1 MNRLDLKK
9 NMDIIVGFAIMAII
23 LMIIIPLPTFML
35 DVMLALNIG
44 LSVLILLLTLM
55 SKNVLE
61 LSIFPSILLVTTLFR
76 LGLNIS
82 STRLI
87 LSEGYA
93 GNVIE
98 AFGSFVVGG
107 NYVVGI
113 IIFLIIV
120 LVQFIVI
127 TNGSSRVSEVNA
139 RFTLDALPG
148 KQMSIDAELNAGA
161 IDEKTAK
168 RKRRELQQESD
179 FYGAMDGAS
188 KFVKG
193 DAIAGIVVTLI
204 NIIGGILIGVLM
216 LKMTLGES
224 VQTYIRLTIGDGLV
238 SQIPALLISTSAG
251 LLVTKADTE
260 DSFADTLTSQ
270 LTSTPKA
277 LMMTGVVLLVL
288 GLVPGLPKMSF
299 FVLAITCIL
308 IGRIIKTDEKE
319 EGIEVNENIEEYPVA
334 PPLSTIEEIS
344 SLINIEAIQVDI
356 GYGLIPLA
364 DESKGGDLSQRIT
377 STRRRCATEMGLVLQ
392 PIKLKDDLQLEPNQ
406 YTIKIKGITVATYSL
421 MPSMLLCMNPEG
433 DDILIDG
440 IKTIEPSYGVEAKWI
455 SKDKMEE
462 AELYGYTV
470 IDPSSIIIT
479 HLMEVIRLKSHELL
493 GREEVKIMIDATK
506 EKYPVVIEELLPDI
520 MTIGEVQ
527 KVFQNLL
534 KEGVPIKDRVTIF
547 ETLADNARIQKDIE
561 FLTECVRTSLG
572 RSICESIVD
581 ENNMI
586 SVVTLSKD
594 LELYLESTLKKS
606 PRGLYPDVD
615 PEITTK
621 LYTKI
626 QALLHKYDYVE
637 DKCIFM
643 VSSPNIRSSFRKL
656 IELLF
661 PRVMVLSLTEIPND
675 VKIKAKDVLSLED

>member
-1 MNRLDLKK
+1 MNKLNLKN
-9 NMDIIVGFAIMAII
+9 NMDILVGFGVIGII
-23 LMIIIPLPTFML
+23 LMIIIPLPAFML
-35 DVMLALNIG
+35 DIMLALNIA
-44 LSVLILLLTLM
+44 LSVLILLLTL
-55 SKNVLE
+55 
-61 LSIFPSILLVTTLFR
+61 LSTNILQLSVFPSILLITTLFR

-93 GNVIE
+93 GNVVE

-127 TNGSSRVSEVNA
+127 TNGSSRVSEVSA
-139 RFTLDALPG
+139 RFTLDAMPG

-168 RKRRELQQESD
+168 RKRKELQQEAD

-193 DAIAGIVVTLI
+193 DAIAGLVVTAI
-204 NIIGGILIGVLM
+204 NIIGGIIIGILM
-216 LKMTLGES
+216 LDMTFGES

-260 DSFADTLTSQ
+260 DNFGDTLANQ
-270 LTSTPKA
+270 LTSAPTA
-277 LMMTGVVLLVL
+277 LMMTGAVLGVL
-288 GLVPGLPKMSF
+288 GLVPGLPKIPF
-299 FVLAITCIL
+299 FILAVTCIICGRL
-308 IGRIIKTDEKE
+308 IKKDAPESGMEILDE
-319 EGIEVNENIEEYPVA
+319 IEPTHMV

-344 SLINIEAIQVDI
+344 NLINVEAIQVDI

-406 YTIKIKGITVATYSL
+406 YTIKIKGITVASYSL
-421 MPSMLLCMNPEG
+421 MPAMLLCMNPEG
-433 DDILIDG
+433 DEILIDG
-440 IKTIEPSYGVEAKWI
+440 IKTIEPSYGVDAKWI
-455 SKDKMEE
+455 AQDKVEE

-470 IDPSSIIIT
+470 VDPSSIIIT
-479 HLMEVIRLKSHELL
+479 HLMEVIRIKAHELL

-506 EKYPVVIEELLPDI
+506 EKYPVVIEELIPDI
-520 MTIGEVQ
+520 MTIGEIQ

-547 ETLADNARIQKDIE
+547 ETLADNARGQKDIE
-561 FLTECVRTSLG
+561 FLTECVRMSLG
-572 RSICESIVD
+572 RSICETVID
-581 ENNMI
+581 ENNSI
-586 SVVTLSKD
+586 SVVTLSKELED
-594 LELYLESTLKKS
+594 LITSKLRRS
-606 PRGLYPDVD
+606 PQGVY
-615 PEITTK
+615 PEIDPDTTTVI
-621 LYTKI
+621 YGKI
-626 QALLHKYDYVE
+626 QAILEKYDFSE
-637 DKCIFM
+637 DRCIFM
-643 VSSPNIRSSFRKL
+643 VSPTIRGAFRKL

-675 VKIKAKDVLSLED
+675 VRIKAKDVLSL

>member
-1 MNRLDLKK
+1 MNKLNLKN
-9 NMDIIVGFAIMAII
+9 NMDILVGFGVIGII
-23 LMIIIPLPTFML
+23 LMIIIPLPAFML
-35 DVMLALNIG
+35 DIMLAMNIA
-44 LSVLILLLTLM
+44 LSVLILLLTLL
-55 SKNVLE
+55 STNILE
-61 LSIFPSILLVTTLFR
+61 LSVFPSILLITTLFR

-93 GNVIE
+93 GNVVE

-127 TNGSSRVSEVNA
+127 TNGSSRVSEVSA
-139 RFTLDALPG
+139 RFTLDAMPG

-168 RKRRELQQESD
+168 RKRKELQQEAD

-193 DAIAGIVVTLI
+193 DAIAGLVVTAI
-204 NIIGGILIGVLM
+204 NIIGGIIIGVLM
-216 LKMTLGES
+216 LEMTFGES

-260 DSFADTLTSQ
+260 DNFGDTLTSQ
-270 LTSTPKA
+270 LTSAPTA
-277 LMMTGVVLLVL
+277 LMMTGTVLAVL
-288 GLVPGLPKMSF
+288 GLVPGLPKVAF
-299 FVLAITCIL
+299 FTLAITCIVAGRL
-308 IGRIIKTDEKE
+308 IKKDTSENEIEIVE
-319 EGIEVNENIEEYPVA
+319 EIDSTPMA

-344 SLINIEAIQVDI
+344 NLINVEAIQVDI

-406 YTIKIKGITVATYSL
+406 YTIKIKGITVASYSL
-421 MPSMLLCMNPEG
+421 MPAMLLCMNPEG

-440 IKTIEPSYGVEAKWI
+440 IKTVEPSYGVDAKWI
-455 SKDKMEE
+455 AQDKVEE

-470 IDPSSIIIT
+470 VDPSSIIIT
-479 HLMEVIRLKSHELL
+479 HLMEVIRIKAHELL

-506 EKYPVVIEELLPDI
+506 EKYPVVIDELIPDI
-520 MTIGEVQ
+520 MTIGEIQ

-547 ETLADNARIQKDIE
+547 ETLADNARSQKDIE
-561 FLTECVRTSLG
+561 FLTECVRMALG
-572 RSICESIVD
+572 RSICETVID
-581 ENNMI
+581 ENNTI
-586 SVVTLSKD
+586 SVVTLSKELED
-594 LELYLESTLKKS
+594 LIASKLRRS
-606 PRGLYPDVD
+606 PQGVY
-615 PEITTK
+615 PEIDPDTTTVI
-621 LYTKI
+621 YNKI
-626 QALLHKYDYVE
+626 QAILEKYDFSE
-637 DKCIFM
+637 DRCIFM
-643 VSSPNIRSSFRKL
+643 VSPTIRGAFRKL

-675 VKIKAKDVLSLED
+675 VRIKAKDVLSL

>member
-1 MNRLDLKK
+1 MKKLNLKN
-9 NMDIIVGFAIMAII
+9 NMDILVGFAIIGII
-23 LMIIIPLPTFML
+23 LMIIIPLPPFLL
-35 DVMLALNIG
+35 DIMLALNIA
-44 LSVLILLLTLM
+44 LSVLILILTLL
-55 SKNVLE
+55 STNILQ
-61 LSIFPSILLVTTLFR
+61 LSIFPSILLITTLFR

-93 GNVIE
+93 GNVVE

-127 TNGSSRVSEVNA
+127 TNGSSRVSEVSA
-139 RFTLDALPG
+139 RFTLDAMPG

-168 RKRRELQQESD
+168 KKRRELQQEAD

-193 DAIAGIVVTLI
+193 DAIAGLVVTAI
-204 NIIGGILIGVLM
+204 NMLGGIIIGMLM
-216 LKMTLGES
+216 LDMNFGES
-224 VQTYIRLTIGDGLV
+224 VQTFVRLTIGDGLV

-260 DSFADTLTSQ
+260 DNFGDTLTNQ
-270 LTSTPKA
+270 LTSAPTA
-277 LMMTGVVLLVL
+277 LMMTGAVLGVL
-288 GLVPGLPKMSF
+288 GLVPGLPKVAF
-299 FVLAITCIL
+299 FTLAIICIAC
-308 IGRIIKTDEKE
+308 GKIIEKE
-319 EGIEVNENIEEYPVA
+319 NIKEEVDMIEDVDISSAPMA

-344 SLINIEAIQVDI
+344 NLINIEAIQVDI

-406 YTIKIKGITVATYSL
+406 YTIKIKGITVATYTL
-421 MPSMLLCMNPEG
+421 MPAMLLCMNPEG

-440 IKTIEPSYGVEAKWI
+440 IKTVEPSYGVDAKWI
-455 SKDKMEE
+455 AQDKVEE

-470 IDPSSIIIT
+470 VDPSSIIIT
-479 HLMEVIRLKSHELL
+479 HLMEVIRLKAHELL

-506 EKYPVVIEELLPDI
+506 ERYSVVIDELIPDI
-520 MTIGEVQ
+520 MTIGEIQ

-547 ETLADNARIQKDIE
+547 ETLADNARVQKDIE
-561 FLTECVRTSLG
+561 FLTECVRMALG
-572 RSICESIVD
+572 RSICENIVD
-581 ENNMI
+581 ESNSI
-586 SVVTLSKD
+586 SVITLSRD
-594 LELYLESTLKKS
+594 LEDLIVSRLKRS
-606 PRGLYPDVD
+606 PQGTYPEID
-615 PEITTK
+615 PEITTNI
-621 LYTKI
+621 YTKI
-626 QALLHKYDYVE
+626 QNILDRCDFSE
-637 DKCIFM
+637 DRCIFM
-643 VSSPNIRSSFRKL
+643 VSPTIRSPFRKL

-661 PRVMVLSLTEIPND
+661 PKVMVLSLTEIPND
-675 VKIKAKDVLSLED
+675 VRVKAKEVLSL

>member
-1 MNRLDLKK
+1 MNKLNLKN
-9 NMDIIVGFAIMAII
+9 NMDILVGFGVIGII
-23 LMIIIPLPTFML
+23 LMIIIPLPAFML
-35 DVMLALNIG
+35 DVMLAMNIA
-44 LSVLILLLTLM
+44 LSVLILLLTL
-55 SKNVLE
+55 
-61 LSIFPSILLVTTLFR
+61 LSTNILQLSVFPSILLITTLFR

-93 GNVIE
+93 GNVVE

-127 TNGSSRVSEVNA
+127 TNGSSRVSEVSA
-139 RFTLDALPG
+139 RFTLDAMPG

-168 RKRRELQQESD
+168 RKRKELQQEAD

-193 DAIAGIVVTLI
+193 DAIAGLVVTAI
-204 NIIGGILIGVLM
+204 NIIGGIIIGVLM
-216 LKMTLGES
+216 LEMTFGES

-260 DSFADTLTSQ
+260 DNFGDTLANQ
-270 LTSTPKA
+270 LTSAPTA
-277 LMMTGVVLLVL
+277 LMMTGAVLALL
-288 GLVPGLPKMSF
+288 GLVPGLPKVAF
-299 FVLAITCIL
+299 FTLAITCIVT
-308 IGRIIKTDEKE
+308 GRLLKKDASENE
-319 EGIEVNENIEEYPVA
+319 IEMIEEIDSTPMA

-344 SLINIEAIQVDI
+344 NLINVEAIQVDI

-406 YTIKIKGITVATYSL
+406 YTIKIKGITVASYSL
-421 MPSMLLCMNPEG
+421 MPAMLLCMNPEG
-433 DDILIDG
+433 DEILIDG
-440 IKTIEPSYGVEAKWI
+440 IKTVEPSYGVDAKWI
-455 SKDKMEE
+455 AQDKVEE

-470 IDPSSIIIT
+470 VDPSSIIIT
-479 HLMEVIRLKSHELL
+479 HLMEVIRIKAHELL

-506 EKYPVVIEELLPDI
+506 EKYPVVIEELIPDI
-520 MTIGEVQ
+520 MTIGEIQ

-547 ETLADNARIQKDIE
+547 ETLADNARSQKDIE
-561 FLTECVRTSLG
+561 FLTECVRMALG
-572 RSICESIVD
+572 RSICETVID
-581 ENNMI
+581 ENNTI
-586 SVVTLSKD
+586 SVVTLSKELED
-594 LELYLESTLKKS
+594 LITSKLRRS
-606 PRGLYPDVD
+606 PQGVY
-615 PEITTK
+615 PEIDPDTTTVI
-621 LYTKI
+621 YSKI
-626 QALLHKYDYVE
+626 QAILEKYDFSE
-637 DKCIFM
+637 DRCIFM
-643 VSSPNIRSSFRKL
+643 VSPTVRSAFRKL

-675 VKIKAKDVLSLED
+675 VRIKAKDVLSL

>member
-1 MNRLDLKK
+1 MKKLNLKN
-9 NMDIIVGFAIMAII
+9 NMDVLVGFAVIGII
-23 LMIIIPLPTFML
+23 LMIIIPLPPFML
-35 DVMLALNIG
+35 DVMLALNIA
-44 LSVLILLLTLM
+44 LAVLILLLTLF
-55 SKNVLE
+55 STNILQ

-98 AFGSFVVGG
+98 SFGSFVVGG

-127 TNGSSRVSEVNA
+127 TNGSSRVSEVSA
-139 RFTLDALPG
+139 RFTLDAMPG
-148 KQMSIDAELNAGA
+148 KQMSIDAELNSGA

-168 RKRRELQQESD
+168 KKRRELQQEAD

-193 DAIAGIVVTLI
+193 DAIAGLVVTAI
-204 NIIGGILIGVLM
+204 NIVGGIIIGVLM
-216 LKMTLGES
+216 LEMSFGES

-238 SQIPALLISTSAG
+238 SQIPALLISVSAG
-251 LLVTKADTE
+251 LLVTKADT
-260 DSFADTLTSQ
+260 DDNFGDTLTSQ
-270 LTSTPKA
+270 LTSAPVA
-277 LMMTGVVLLVL
+277 LMMTGAVLIVL
-288 GLVPGLPKMSF
+288 GLMPGLPKLAF
-299 FVLAITCIL
+299 FTLAIVCIVTGNIL
-308 IGRIIKTDEKE
+308 RKE
-319 EGIEVNENIEEYPVA
+319 IPQENIEVMEAVEPVGNTV

-344 SLINIEAIQVDI
+344 NLINIEAIQVDI

-406 YTIKIKGITVATYSL
+406 YTIKIKGITVASYSL

-433 DDILIDG
+433 DEIMIDG
-440 IKTIEPSYGVEAKWI
+440 IKTVEPSYGVDAKWI
-455 SKDKMEE
+455 NKDKAEE

-470 IDPSSIIIT
+470 VDPSSIIIT
-479 HLMEVIRLKSHELL
+479 HLMETIRAKAHELL

-506 EKYPVVIEELLPDI
+506 ERYPVVIDELIPDI

-527 KVFQNLL
+527 KIFQGLL

-547 ETLADNARIQKDIE
+547 ETLADNARIQKDVE
-561 FLTECVRTSLG
+561 FLIDCVRMSLG
-572 RSICESIVD
+572 RSICEELAD
-581 ENNMI
+581 ENNCI
-586 SVVTLSKD
+586 NVVTLSGE
-594 LELYLESTLKKS
+594 LERLINASIKRS
-606 PRGLYPDVD
+606 PQGLYPDVEPD
-615 PEITTK
+615 VTNSIYTNLSK
-621 LYTKI
+621 LLESYSFSG
-626 QALLHKYDYVE
+626 E
-637 DKCIFM
+637 KCIFM
-643 VSSPNIRSSFRKL
+643 VSPSIRSPFRKL
-656 IELLF
+656 IELVF
-661 PRVMVLSLTEIPND
+661 PGVMVLSLTEIPND
-675 VKIKAKDVLSLED
+675 VRINVKGTLEI

>member
-1 MNRLDLKK
+1 MKKLNLKN
-9 NMDIIVGFAIMAII
+9 NMDILIGFAVIGIIM
-23 LMIIIPLPTFML
+23 MIIIPLPPVLL
-35 DVMLALNIG
+35 DVMLALNIA
-44 LSVLILLLTLM
+44 LSVLILLLTLL
-55 SKNVLE
+55 STNILE
-61 LSIFPSILLVTTLFR
+61 LSVFPSILLITTLFR

-93 GNVIE
+93 GNVVE

-120 LVQFIVI
+120 LVQFMVI
-127 TNGSSRVSEVNA
+127 TSGSSRVSEVSA
-139 RFTLDALPG
+139 RFTLDAMPG

-168 RKRRELQQESD
+168 KKRKELQQEAD

-193 DAIAGIVVTLI
+193 DAVAGLVVTAI
-204 NIIGGILIGVLM
+204 NILGGIIIGMLM
-216 LKMTLGES
+216 LDMEFIES
-224 VQTYIRLTIGDGLV
+224 VQTFVRLTIGDGLV
-238 SQIPALLISTSAG
+238 SQIPALLISVSAG

-260 DSFADTLTSQ
+260 DNFGDTLANQ
-270 LTSTPKA
+270 LTSAPTA
-277 LMMTGVVLLVL
+277 LMMTGAVLAVL
-288 GLVPGLPKMSF
+288 GFVPGLPKVAF
-299 FVLAITCIL
+299 FTLAIIA
-308 IGRIIKTDEKE
+308 IMVGRMLKKE
-319 EGIEVNENIEEYPVA
+319 TVKKEALKIEEENIDTTMMA

-377 STRRRCATEMGLVLQ
+377 STRRRCATEIGLVLQ

-406 YTIKIKGITVATYSL
+406 YTIKIKGITVASYTL
-421 MPSMLLCMNPEG
+421 MPAMLLCMNPEG
-433 DDILIDG
+433 EEILIDG

-455 SKDKMEE
+455 AQDKVEE

-470 IDPSSIIIT
+470 VDPSSIIIT
-479 HLMEVIRLKSHELL
+479 HLMEVIRLKAHELL

-506 EKYPVVIEELLPDI
+506 EKYPVVIEELIPDI
-520 MTIGEVQ
+520 MTIGEIQ

-534 KEGVPIKDRVTIF
+534 KENVPIKDRVTIF
-547 ETLADNARIQKDIE
+547 ETLADNARNQKDID
-561 FLTECVRTSLG
+561 FLTECVRMALG

-581 ENNMI
+581 EYNTI
-586 SVVTLSKD
+586 SVITLSKD
-594 LELYLESTLKKS
+594 LEDMISSKLKRS
-606 PRGLYPDVD
+606 PQGIYPEID
-615 PEITTK
+615 PEITTS
-621 LYTKI
+621 LYSKI
-626 QALLHKYDYVE
+626 QAILEKYDFSE
-637 DKCIFM
+637 DRCIFM
-643 VSSPNIRSSFRKL
+643 VSPTIRSPFRKL

-675 VKIKAKDVLSLED
+675 VRVKAKEVLSL

>member
-1 MNRLDLKK
+1 MKKLNLKN
-9 NMDIIVGFAIMAII
+9 NMDILVGFAIIGII
-23 LMIIIPLPTFML
+23 LMIIIPLPPFLL
-35 DVMLALNIG
+35 DIMLALNIA
-44 LSVLILLLTLM
+44 LSVLILILTLL
-55 SKNVLE
+55 STNILQ
-61 LSIFPSILLVTTLFR
+61 LSIFPSILLITTLFR

-93 GNVIE
+93 GNVVE

-127 TNGSSRVSEVNA
+127 TNGSSRVSEVSA
-139 RFTLDALPG
+139 RFTLDAMPG

-168 RKRRELQQESD
+168 KKRRELQQEAD

-193 DAIAGIVVTLI
+193 DAIAGLVVTAI
-204 NIIGGILIGVLM
+204 NMLGGIIIGMLM
-216 LKMTLGES
+216 LDMNFGES
-224 VQTYIRLTIGDGLV
+224 VQTFVRLTIGDGLV

-260 DSFADTLTSQ
+260 DNFGDTLTNQ
-270 LTSTPKA
+270 LTSAPTA
-277 LMMTGVVLLVL
+277 LMMTGAVLGVL
-288 GLVPGLPKMSF
+288 GLVPGLPKVAF
-299 FVLAITCIL
+299 FTLAIICIAC
-308 IGRIIKTDEKE
+308 GKIIEKE
-319 EGIEVNENIEEYPVA
+319 NIKEEVDMIEDVDISSAPMA

-344 SLINIEAIQVDI
+344 NLINIEAIQVDI

-406 YTIKIKGITVATYSL
+406 YTIKIKGITVATYTL
-421 MPSMLLCMNPEG
+421 MPAMLLCMNPEG

-440 IKTIEPSYGVEAKWI
+440 IKTVEPSYGVDAKWI
-455 SKDKMEE
+455 AQDKVEE

-470 IDPSSIIIT
+470 VDPSSIIIT
-479 HLMEVIRLKSHELL
+479 HLMEVIRLKAHELL

-506 EKYPVVIEELLPDI
+506 ERYSVVIDELIPDI
-520 MTIGEVQ
+520 MTIGEIQ

-547 ETLADNARIQKDIE
+547 ETLADNARVQKDIE
-561 FLTECVRTSLG
+561 FLTECVRMALG
-572 RSICESIVD
+572 RSICENIVD
-581 ENNMI
+581 ESNSI
-586 SVVTLSKD
+586 SVITLSRD
-594 LELYLESTLKKS
+594 LEDLIASRLKRS
-606 PRGLYPDVD
+606 PQGTYPEID
-615 PEITTK
+615 PEITTNI
-621 LYTKI
+621 YTKI
-626 QALLHKYDYVE
+626 QNILDRCDFSE
-637 DKCIFM
+637 DRCIFM
-643 VSSPNIRSSFRKL
+643 VSPTIRSPFRKL

-661 PRVMVLSLTEIPND
+661 PKVMVLSLTEIPND
-675 VKIKAKDVLSLED
+675 VRVKAKEVLSL

>member
-1 MNRLDLKK
+1 MNRLNFK
-9 NMDIIVGFAIMAII
+9 NNTDVLVGFGVIGII
-23 LMIIIPLPTFML
+23 LMIIIPLPAFLL
-35 DVMLALNIG
+35 DIMLAVNIA
-44 LSVLILLLTLM
+44 LSVLILLMTIMTTNILQLT
-55 SKNVLE
+55 
-61 LSIFPSILLVTTLFR
+61 IFPSVLLITTLFR

-98 AFGSFVVGG
+98 SFGSFVVGG

-127 TNGSSRVSEVNA
+127 TNGSSRVSEVSA
-139 RFTLDALPG
+139 RFTLDSLPG

-161 IDEKTAK
+161 IDERTAK
-168 RKRRELQQESD
+168 RKRKELQQESN

-193 DAIAGIVVTLI
+193 DAIAGLIVTAI
-204 NIIGGILIGVLM
+204 NMIGGIVIGILM
-216 LKMTLGES
+216 LEMTFEES

-238 SQIPALLISTSAG
+238 SQIPALLISVSAG

-260 DSFADTLTSQ
+260 DNLGDTLTNQ
-270 LTSTPKA
+270 LTSVPVA
-277 LMMTGVVLLVL
+277 LMMTGVVLVIL
-288 GLVPGLPKMSF
+288 GLMPGLPKMAF
-299 FVLAITCIL
+299 FTLAIMAIA
-308 IGRIIKTDEKE
+308 IGRVLKNEKSNKE
-319 EGIEVNENIEEYPVA
+319 IEVEHSTKMGHQTTVV

-344 SLINIEAIQVDI
+344 NLINIEPIQVDI

-406 YTIKIKGITVATYSL
+406 YTIKIKGITVATYTL
-421 MPSMLLCMNPEG
+421 MPSMLLCMNPDG

-440 IKTIEPSYGVEAKWI
+440 IKTVEPSYGVEAKWI
-455 SKDKMEE
+455 AQDKMEE

-470 IDPSSIIIT
+470 VDPSSIIIT
-479 HLMEVIRLKSHELL
+479 HLMETIRLKSHELL

-506 EKYPVVIEELLPDI
+506 EKYPVVIDELIPDI
-520 MTIGEVQ
+520 MNIGEIQ

-534 KEGVPIKDRVTIF
+534 REGVPIKDRVTIF
-547 ETLADNARIQKDIE
+547 ETLADNARTQKDISY
-561 FLTECVRTSLG
+561 LTDCVRMALG
-572 RSICESIVD
+572 RSICENLVD
-581 ENNMI
+581 ENNYI
-586 SVVTLSKD
+586 TVVTLSRELED
-594 LELYLESTLKKS
+594 LISSSLKRS
-606 PRGLYPDVD
+606 PQGVYPDID
-615 PEITTK
+615 PDVRTVI
-621 LYTKI
+621 YTKMQSI
-626 QALLHKYDYVE
+626 LEKYDFNE
-637 DKCIFM
+637 EKCIFM
-643 VSSPNIRSSFRKL
+643 VSPQIRTGFRKL

-675 VKIKAKDVLSLED
+675 VRIKTKDVLSL

>member
-1 MNRLDLKK
+1 MNKLNLKN
-9 NMDIIVGFAIMAII
+9 NMDVLVGFGVIAII

-35 DVMLALNIG
+35 DAMLALNIA
-44 LSVLILLLTLM
+44 LSVLILILTL
-55 SKNVLE
+55 
-61 LSIFPSILLVTTLFR
+61 LSTNILQLSVFPSILLITTLFR

-87 LSEGYA
+87 LSQGSA
-93 GNVIE
+93 GKVVE
-98 AFGSFVVGG
+98 AFGSFVVGD

-127 TNGSSRVSEVNA
+127 TNGSSRVSEVSA
-139 RFTLDALPG
+139 RFTLDAMPG

-168 RKRRELQQESD
+168 KKRRELQQEAD

-193 DAIAGIVVTLI
+193 DAIAGLVVTAI
-204 NIIGGILIGVLM
+204 NMLGGIIIGVLM
-216 LKMTLGES
+216 LEMTFGES

-260 DSFADTLTSQ
+260 DNFGDTLTNQ
-270 LTSTPKA
+270 LTSAPVA
-277 LMMTGVVLLVL
+277 LMMTGAVLGIL
-288 GLVPGLPKMSF
+288 GLVPGLPKVAF
-299 FVLAITCIL
+299 FSLAIASIVA
-308 IGRIIKTDEKE
+308 GRLLSKNEPKE
-319 EGIEVNENIEEYPVA
+319 ELTEINEIEQPEVA

-406 YTIKIKGITVATYSL
+406 YTIKIKGITVASYNL
-421 MPSMLLCMNPEG
+421 MPAMLLCMNPEG
-433 DDILIDG
+433 EDIFIDG
-440 IKTIEPSYGVEAKWI
+440 IKTVEPSYGVEAKWI
-455 SKDKMEE
+455 AQDKVEE

-470 IDPSSIIIT
+470 VDPSSIIIT
-479 HLMEVIRLKSHELL
+479 HLMEVIRLKAHELL

-506 EKYPVVIEELLPDI
+506 ERYPVVIDELIPDI
-520 MTIGEVQ
+520 MTIGEIQ

-547 ETLADNARIQKDIE
+547 ETLADNARAQKDIE
-561 FLTECVRTSLG
+561 FLTECVRMSLG
-572 RSICESIVD
+572 RSICENLVD
-581 ENNMI
+581 ENNSI
-586 SVVTLSKD
+586 SVITLTRELEDLITSK
-594 LELYLESTLKKS
+594 LKRS
-606 PRGLYPDVD
+606 PQGVYPDID
-615 PEITTK
+615 PDTTTI
-621 LYTKI
+621 LYSKI
-626 QALLHKYDYVE
+626 QALLEKYDFNE
-637 DKCIFM
+637 ERCIFM
-643 VSSPNIRSSFRKL
+643 VSPTVRTAFRKL

-661 PRVMVLSLTEIPND
+661 PKVMVLSLTEIPND
-675 VKIKAKDVLSLED
+675 VRVKVKDVLEL

>member
-1 MNRLDLKK
+1 MNKLNLKN
-9 NMDIIVGFAIMAII
+9 NMDILVGFGVIGII
-23 LMIIIPLPTFML
+23 LMIIIPLPAFML
-35 DVMLALNIG
+35 DIMLAMNIA
-44 LSVLILLLTLM
+44 LSVLILLLTLL
-55 SKNVLE
+55 STNILE
-61 LSIFPSILLVTTLFR
+61 LSVFPSILLITTLFR

-93 GNVIE
+93 GNVVE

-127 TNGSSRVSEVNA
+127 TNGSSRVSEVSA
-139 RFTLDALPG
+139 RFTLDAMPG

-168 RKRRELQQESD
+168 RKRKELQQEAD

-193 DAIAGIVVTLI
+193 DAIAGLVVTAI
-204 NIIGGILIGVLM
+204 NIIGGIIIGVLM
-216 LKMTLGES
+216 LEMTFGES

-260 DSFADTLTSQ
+260 DNFGDTLTSQ
-270 LTSTPKA
+270 LTSAPTA
-277 LMMTGVVLLVL
+277 LMMTGTVLTVL
-288 GLVPGLPKMSF
+288 GLVPGLPKVAF
-299 FVLAITCIL
+299 FTLAITCIVAGRL
-308 IGRIIKTDEKE
+308 IKKDTSENEIEIVE
-319 EGIEVNENIEEYPVA
+319 EIDSTPMA

-344 SLINIEAIQVDI
+344 NLINVEAIQVDI

-406 YTIKIKGITVATYSL
+406 YTIKIKGITVASYSL
-421 MPSMLLCMNPEG
+421 MPAMLLCMNPEG

-440 IKTIEPSYGVEAKWI
+440 IKTVEPSYGVDAKWI
-455 SKDKMEE
+455 AQDKVEE

-470 IDPSSIIIT
+470 VDPSSIIIT
-479 HLMEVIRLKSHELL
+479 HLMEVIRIKAHELL

-506 EKYPVVIEELLPDI
+506 EKYPVVIDELIPDI
-520 MTIGEVQ
+520 MTIGEIQ

-547 ETLADNARIQKDIE
+547 ETLADNARSQKDIE
-561 FLTECVRTSLG
+561 FLTECVRMALG
-572 RSICESIVD
+572 RSICETVID
-581 ENNMI
+581 ENNTI
-586 SVVTLSKD
+586 SVVTLSKELED
-594 LELYLESTLKKS
+594 LIASKLRRS
-606 PRGLYPDVD
+606 PQGVY
-615 PEITTK
+615 PEIDPDTTTVI
-621 LYTKI
+621 YSKI
-626 QALLHKYDYVE
+626 QAILEKYDFSE
-637 DKCIFM
+637 DRCIFM
-643 VSSPNIRSSFRKL
+643 VSPTIRGAFRKL

-675 VKIKAKDVLSLED
+675 VRIKAKDVLSL

>member
-1 MNRLDLKK
+1 MKKLNLKN
-9 NMDIIVGFAIMAII
+9 NMDILIGFAVIGIIM
-23 LMIIIPLPTFML
+23 MIIIPLPPVLL
-35 DVMLALNIG
+35 DVMLALNIA
-44 LSVLILLLTLM
+44 LSVLILLLTLL
-55 SKNVLE
+55 STNILE
-61 LSIFPSILLVTTLFR
+61 LSVFPSILLITTLFR

-93 GNVIE
+93 GNVVE

-120 LVQFIVI
+120 LVQFMVI
-127 TNGSSRVSEVNA
+127 TSGSSRVSEVSA
-139 RFTLDALPG
+139 RFTLDAMPG

-168 RKRRELQQESD
+168 KKRKELQQEAD

-193 DAIAGIVVTLI
+193 DAVAGLVVTAI
-204 NIIGGILIGVLM
+204 NILGGIIIGMLM
-216 LKMTLGES
+216 LDMEFIES
-224 VQTYIRLTIGDGLV
+224 VQTFVRLTIGDGLV
-238 SQIPALLISTSAG
+238 SQIPALLISVSAG

-260 DSFADTLTSQ
+260 DNFGDTLANQ
-270 LTSTPKA
+270 LTSAPIA
-277 LMMTGVVLLVL
+277 LMMTGAVLAVL
-288 GLVPGLPKMSF
+288 GFVPGLPKVAF
-299 FVLAITCIL
+299 FTLAIIAIMVGKML
-308 IGRIIKTDEKE
+308 KKE
-319 EGIEVNENIEEYPVA
+319 TVKKEALKIEEENIDTTMMA

-344 SLINIEAIQVDI
+344 NLINIEAIQVDI

-377 STRRRCATEMGLVLQ
+377 STRRRCATEIGLVLQ

-406 YTIKIKGITVATYSL
+406 YTIKIKGITVASYTL
-421 MPSMLLCMNPEG
+421 MPAMLLCMNPEG
-433 DDILIDG
+433 EEILIDG

-455 SKDKMEE
+455 AQDKVEE

-470 IDPSSIIIT
+470 VDPSSIIIT
-479 HLMEVIRLKSHELL
+479 HLMEVIRLKAHELL

-506 EKYPVVIEELLPDI
+506 EKYPVVIEELIPDI
-520 MTIGEVQ
+520 MTIGEIQ

-534 KEGVPIKDRVTIF
+534 KENVPIKDRVTIF
-547 ETLADNARIQKDIE
+547 ETLADNARNQKDID
-561 FLTECVRTSLG
+561 FLTECVRMALG

-581 ENNMI
+581 EYNTI
-586 SVVTLSKD
+586 SVITLSKD
-594 LELYLESTLKKS
+594 LEDMISSKLKRS
-606 PRGLYPDVD
+606 PQGIYPEID
-615 PEITTK
+615 PEITTSI
-621 LYTKI
+621 YSKI
-626 QALLHKYDYVE
+626 QAILEKYDFSE
-637 DKCIFM
+637 DRCIFM
-643 VSSPNIRSSFRKL
+643 VSPTIRSPFRKL

-675 VKIKAKDVLSLED
+675 VRVKAKEVLSL

>member
-1 MNRLDLKK
+1 MKKLNLKN
-9 NMDIIVGFAIMAII
+9 NMDILIGFAVIGIIM
-23 LMIIIPLPTFML
+23 MIIIPLPPVLL
-35 DVMLALNIG
+35 DVMLALNIA
-44 LSVLILLLTLM
+44 LSVLILLLTLL
-55 SKNVLE
+55 STNILE
-61 LSIFPSILLVTTLFR
+61 LSVFPSILLITTLFR

-87 LSEGYA
+87 LSKGYA
-93 GNVIE
+93 GNVVE

-120 LVQFIVI
+120 LVQFMVI
-127 TNGSSRVSEVNA
+127 TSGSSRVSEVSA
-139 RFTLDALPG
+139 RFTLDAMPG

-168 RKRRELQQESD
+168 KKRKELQQEAD

-193 DAIAGIVVTLI
+193 DAVAGLVVTAI
-204 NIIGGILIGVLM
+204 NILGGIIIGMLM
-216 LKMTLGES
+216 LDMEFIES
-224 VQTYIRLTIGDGLV
+224 VQTFVRLTIGDGLV
-238 SQIPALLISTSAG
+238 SQIPALLISVSAG

-260 DSFADTLTSQ
+260 DNFGDTLANQ
-270 LTSTPKA
+270 LTSAPTA
-277 LMMTGVVLLVL
+277 LMMTGAVLAVL
-288 GLVPGLPKMSF
+288 GFVPGLPKVAF
-299 FVLAITCIL
+299 FTLAIIAIMAGKML
-308 IGRIIKTDEKE
+308 KKE
-319 EGIEVNENIEEYPVA
+319 TVKKEALKIEEENIDTTMMA

-344 SLINIEAIQVDI
+344 NLINIEAIQVDI

-377 STRRRCATEMGLVLQ
+377 STRRRCATEIGLVLQ

-406 YTIKIKGITVATYSL
+406 YTIKIKGITVASYTL
-421 MPSMLLCMNPEG
+421 MPAMLLCMNPEG
-433 DDILIDG
+433 EEILIDG

-455 SKDKMEE
+455 AQDKVEE

-470 IDPSSIIIT
+470 VDPSSIIIT
-479 HLMEVIRLKSHELL
+479 HLMEVIRLKAHELL

-506 EKYPVVIEELLPDI
+506 EKYPVVIEELIPDI
-520 MTIGEVQ
+520 MTIGEIQ

-534 KEGVPIKDRVTIF
+534 KENVPIKDRVTIF
-547 ETLADNARIQKDIE
+547 ETLADNARNQKDID
-561 FLTECVRTSLG
+561 FLTECVRMALG

-581 ENNMI
+581 EYNTI
-586 SVVTLSKD
+586 SVITLSKD
-594 LELYLESTLKKS
+594 LEDMISSKLKRS
-606 PRGLYPDVD
+606 PQGIYPEID
-615 PEITTK
+615 PEITTS
-621 LYTKI
+621 LYSKI
-626 QALLHKYDYVE
+626 QAILEKYDFSE
-637 DKCIFM
+637 DRCIFM
-643 VSSPNIRSSFRKL
+643 VSPTIRSPFRKL

-675 VKIKAKDVLSLED
+675 VRVKAKEVLSL

>member
-1 MNRLDLKK
+1 MKKLNLKN
-9 NMDIIVGFAIMAII
+9 NMDILIGFAVIGIIM
-23 LMIIIPLPTFML
+23 MIIIPLPPVLL
-35 DVMLALNIG
+35 DVMLALNIA
-44 LSVLILLLTLM
+44 LSVLILLLTLL
-55 SKNVLE
+55 STNILE
-61 LSIFPSILLVTTLFR
+61 LSVFPSILLITTLFR

-93 GNVIE
+93 GNVVE

-120 LVQFIVI
+120 LVQFMVI
-127 TNGSSRVSEVNA
+127 TSGSSRVSEVSA
-139 RFTLDALPG
+139 RFTLDAMPG

-168 RKRRELQQESD
+168 KKRKELQQEAD

-193 DAIAGIVVTLI
+193 DAVAGLVVTAI
-204 NIIGGILIGVLM
+204 NILGGIIIGMLM
-216 LKMTLGES
+216 LDMEFIES
-224 VQTYIRLTIGDGLV
+224 VQTFVRLTIGDGLV
-238 SQIPALLISTSAG
+238 SQIPALLISVSAG

-260 DSFADTLTSQ
+260 DNFGDTLANQ
-270 LTSTPKA
+270 LTSAPTA
-277 LMMTGVVLLVL
+277 LMMTGAVLAVL
-288 GLVPGLPKMSF
+288 GFVPGLPKVAF
-299 FVLAITCIL
+299 FTLAIIAIMVGKML
-308 IGRIIKTDEKE
+308 KKE
-319 EGIEVNENIEEYPVA
+319 TVKKEALKIEEENIDTTMMA

-344 SLINIEAIQVDI
+344 NLINIEAIQVDI

-377 STRRRCATEMGLVLQ
+377 STRRRCATEIGLVLQ

-406 YTIKIKGITVATYSL
+406 YTIKIKGITVASYTL
-421 MPSMLLCMNPEG
+421 MPAMLLCMNPEG
-433 DDILIDG
+433 EEILIDG

-455 SKDKMEE
+455 AQDKVEE

-470 IDPSSIIIT
+470 VDPSSIIIT
-479 HLMEVIRLKSHELL
+479 HLMEVIRLKAHELL

-506 EKYPVVIEELLPDI
+506 EKYPVVIEELIPDI
-520 MTIGEVQ
+520 MTIGEIQ

-534 KEGVPIKDRVTIF
+534 KENVPIKDRVTIF
-547 ETLADNARIQKDIE
+547 ETLADNARNQKDID
-561 FLTECVRTSLG
+561 FLTECVRMALG

-581 ENNMI
+581 EYNTI
-586 SVVTLSKD
+586 SVITLSKD
-594 LELYLESTLKKS
+594 LEDMISSKLKRS
-606 PRGLYPDVD
+606 PQGIYPEID
-615 PEITTK
+615 PEITTSI
-621 LYTKI
+621 YSKI
-626 QALLHKYDYVE
+626 QAILEKYDFSE
-637 DKCIFM
+637 DRCIFM
-643 VSSPNIRSSFRKL
+643 VSPTIRSPFRKL

-675 VKIKAKDVLSLED
+675 VRVKAKEVLSL

>member
-1 MNRLDLKK
+1 MNKLNLKN
-9 NMDIIVGFAIMAII
+9 NMDVLVGFGVIAII

-35 DVMLALNIG
+35 DAMLALNIA
-44 LSVLILLLTLM
+44 LSVLILILTL
-55 SKNVLE
+55 
-61 LSIFPSILLVTTLFR
+61 LSTNILQLSVFPSILLITTLFR

-87 LSEGYA
+87 LSQGSA
-93 GNVIE
+93 GKVVE
-98 AFGSFVVGG
+98 AFGNFVVGG

-127 TNGSSRVSEVNA
+127 TNGSSRVSEVSA
-139 RFTLDALPG
+139 RFTLDAMPG

-168 RKRRELQQESD
+168 KKRRELQQEAD

-193 DAIAGIVVTLI
+193 DAIAGLVVTAI
-204 NIIGGILIGVLM
+204 NMLGGIIIGVLM
-216 LKMTLGES
+216 LEMTFGES

-260 DSFADTLTSQ
+260 DNFGDTLTNQ
-270 LTSTPKA
+270 LTSAPVA
-277 LMMTGVVLLVL
+277 LMMTGAVLGIL
-288 GLVPGLPKMSF
+288 GLVPGLPKVAF
-299 FVLAITCIL
+299 FSLAIASIVA
-308 IGRIIKTDEKE
+308 GRLLSKNEPKE
-319 EGIEVNENIEEYPVA
+319 ELTEINEIEQPEVA

-406 YTIKIKGITVATYSL
+406 YTIKIKGITVASYNL
-421 MPSMLLCMNPEG
+421 MPAMLLCMNPEG
-433 DDILIDG
+433 EDIFIDG
-440 IKTIEPSYGVEAKWI
+440 IKTVEPSYGVEAKWI
-455 SKDKMEE
+455 AQDKVEE

-470 IDPSSIIIT
+470 VDPSSIIIT
-479 HLMEVIRLKSHELL
+479 HLMEVIRLKAHELL

-506 EKYPVVIEELLPDI
+506 ERYPVVIDELIPDI
-520 MTIGEVQ
+520 MTIGEIQ

-547 ETLADNARIQKDIE
+547 ETLADNARAQKDIE
-561 FLTECVRTSLG
+561 FLTECVRMSLG
-572 RSICESIVD
+572 RSICENLVD
-581 ENNMI
+581 ENNSI
-586 SVVTLSKD
+586 SVITLTRELEDLITSK
-594 LELYLESTLKKS
+594 LKRS
-606 PRGLYPDVD
+606 PQGVYPDID
-615 PEITTK
+615 PDTTTI
-621 LYTKI
+621 LYSKI
-626 QALLHKYDYVE
+626 QALLEKYDFNE
-637 DKCIFM
+637 ERCIFM
-643 VSSPNIRSSFRKL
+643 VSPTVRTAFRKL

-661 PRVMVLSLTEIPND
+661 PKVMVLSLTEIPND
-675 VKIKAKDVLSLED
+675 VRVKVKDVLEL

>member
-1 MNRLDLKK
+1 MKKLNLKN
-9 NMDIIVGFAIMAII
+9 NMDILIGFAVIGIIM
-23 LMIIIPLPTFML
+23 MIIIPLPPVLL
-35 DVMLALNIG
+35 DVMLALNIA
-44 LSVLILLLTLM
+44 LSVLILLLTLL
-55 SKNVLE
+55 STNILE
-61 LSIFPSILLVTTLFR
+61 LSVFPSILLITTLFR

-93 GNVIE
+93 GNVVE

-127 TNGSSRVSEVNA
+127 TSGSSRVSEVSA
-139 RFTLDALPG
+139 RFTLDAMPG

-168 RKRRELQQESD
+168 KKRKELQQEAD

-193 DAIAGIVVTLI
+193 DAVAGLVVTAI
-204 NIIGGILIGVLM
+204 NILGGIIIGMLM
-216 LKMTLGES
+216 LDMDFIES
-224 VQTYIRLTIGDGLV
+224 VQTFVRLTIGDGLV
-238 SQIPALLISTSAG
+238 SQIPALLISVSAG

-260 DSFADTLTSQ
+260 DNFGDTLANQ
-270 LTSTPKA
+270 LTSAPTA
-277 LMMTGVVLLVL
+277 LMMTGAVLAVL
-288 GLVPGLPKMSF
+288 GFVPGLPKVAF
-299 FVLAITCIL
+299 FTLAIIA
-308 IGRIIKTDEKE
+308 IMVGRMLKKE
-319 EGIEVNENIEEYPVA
+319 TVKKEALKIEEENIDTTMMA

-377 STRRRCATEMGLVLQ
+377 STRRRCATEIGLVLQ

-406 YTIKIKGITVATYSL
+406 YTIKIKGITVASYTL
-421 MPSMLLCMNPEG
+421 MPAMLLCMNPEG
-433 DDILIDG
+433 EEILIDG

-455 SKDKMEE
+455 AQDKVEE

-470 IDPSSIIIT
+470 VDPSSIIIT
-479 HLMEVIRLKSHELL
+479 HLMEVIRLKAHELL

-506 EKYPVVIEELLPDI
+506 EKYPVVIEELIPDI
-520 MTIGEVQ
+520 MTIGEIQ

-534 KEGVPIKDRVTIF
+534 KENVPIKDRVTIF
-547 ETLADNARIQKDIE
+547 ETLADNARNQKDID
-561 FLTECVRTSLG
+561 FLTECVRMALG

-581 ENNMI
+581 EYNTI
-586 SVVTLSKD
+586 SVITLSKD
-594 LELYLESTLKKS
+594 LEDMIASKLKRS
-606 PRGLYPDVD
+606 PQGIYPEID
-615 PEITTK
+615 PEITTS
-621 LYTKI
+621 LYSKI
-626 QALLHKYDYVE
+626 QAILEKYDFSE
-637 DKCIFM
+637 DRCIFM
-643 VSSPNIRSSFRKL
+643 VSPTIRSPFRKL

-675 VKIKAKDVLSLED
+675 VRVKAKEVLSL